1 VVTDLD
7 PFDLQRFYGGHR
19 DETTLA
25 WPAAQGVVGT

>member
-7 PFDLQRFYGGHR
+7 PFDLQRFYGDHR

-25 WPAAQGVVGT
+25 WLAVQGAVGT